1 YHQQVDKQ
9 MFVQLKHLYLMLKRL
24 EKSTNEIKARLGYLE
39 RHQEKQE
46 NDLFAQV
53 IDISVLG

>member
-1 YHQQVDKQ
+1 
-9 MFVQLKHLYLMLKRL
+9 MLKRL
-24 EKSTNEIKARLGYLE
+24 EKSTNEIKARLDHLE

-53 IDISVLG
+53 IDVSVLN